1 MARNTRIVRHVQS
14 IVMKPRAD
22 PPDFRRPP
30 AINRKGRAIR
40 RHSGERVYT
49 HGCMGAMRE
58 QPSLAHVAIL
68 CRQKAANLG
77 GDGVA
82 GAHLPLDVL
91 ACVRTRMRAGIA

>member
-1 MARNTRIVRHVQS
+1 MNGCTR
-14 IVMKPRAD
+14 
-22 PPDFRRPP
+22 
-30 AINRKGRAIR
+30 
-40 RHSGERVYT
+40 
-49 HGCMGAMRE
+49 MGAWVRCA
-58 QPSLAHVAIL
+58 SSHLAHVAIL